1 MPSSFPGSFL
11 PSLQSSF
18 FNSPEDQ
25 FRVLMESI
33 HEMRFSM
40 LNSSYD
46 TSFRAVCLSGIK
58 TSSNSGTG
66 INKLDARLDNESR
79 INITIMPI
87 TKLNG
92 NIPTFEGLTKP
103 EEVLELIDLYSSVFK
118 AKSNFK
124 SKMNNAPQFGQ
135 VLDCYLLGGS
145 IANSDFGNIMFK
157 APRHLEVDKDIVSLA
172 GIEGIE
178 SIPRIFNNGMVGILG
193 AYPNVGFPDGAEVVI
208 QGSVYPH
215 DPIRSD
221 KKIRLRKEMREEYI
235 PARDRALANE
245 TLGLRLMATS
255 MAIKEGFYK
264 NTRAYKYNNPGNI
277 GNTDSG
283 ANIGYPTLED
293 GIKRQASYIKS
304 VAAGKHRSY
313 PLGKKKFIKPY
324 YSKEIA
330 ANQKTYGGKSPYL
343 PGYEFTYTGQLDQFV
358 KIYATGARSGN
369 SYLSTIISYF
379 KQNGI
384 NINNESKIHE
394 IIRLNK

>member
-1 MPSSFPGSFL
+1 MSSLFPGSFT

-40 LNSSYD
+40 LNKSYD
-46 TSFRAVCLSGIK
+46 NSFRAVCLSGIK
-58 TSSNSGTG
+58 TSSNSGTSL
-66 INKLDARLDNESR
+66 NRFDANLDSESR
-79 INITIMPI
+79 INITIMPV

-103 EEVLELIDLYSSVFK
+103 EEVLRLIDLYSSVFRG
-118 AKSNFK
+118 KSDFK

-135 VLDCYLLGGS
+135 IVDCYLVKGS
-145 IANSDFGNIMFK
+145 IVKSNFGDIRFK
-157 APRHLEVDKDIVSLA
+157 APRNLEIDKEIMSLSS
-172 GIEGIE
+172 IEGIE
-178 SIPRIFNNGMVGILG
+178 SIPRIFSNGMVGLLG
-193 AYPNVGFPDGAEVVI
+193 AYPNNGFPDDSEIMI

-221 KKIRLRKEMREEYI
+221 KKIRLRKEMINEYI
-235 PARDRALANE
+235 PARDRALSNE
-245 TLGLRLMATS
+245 PLGLRLLATS

-264 NTRAYKYNNPGNI
+264 DTRAYRHNNPGNI

-283 ANIGYPTLED
+283 ANVQYPTLEA

-304 VAAGKHRSY
+304 VAAGRHRAY
-313 PLGKKKFIKPY
+313 PLGKKKIIKPY
-324 YSKEIA
+324 YSDEIA
-330 ANQKTYGGKSPYL
+330 RNQKSYGGKSPYL
-343 PGYEFTYTGQLDQFV
+343 PGYEFTYTGQIDQFV

-379 KQNGI
+379 KENGI
-384 NINNESKIHE
+384 SINNESKIQD